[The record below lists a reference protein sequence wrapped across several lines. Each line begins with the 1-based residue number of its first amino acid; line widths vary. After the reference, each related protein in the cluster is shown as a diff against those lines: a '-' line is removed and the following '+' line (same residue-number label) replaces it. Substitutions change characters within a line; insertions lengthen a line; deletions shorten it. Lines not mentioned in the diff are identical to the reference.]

1 MYLSLL
7 NETDFFI
14 HIILYQKRSKGIL
27 LRNESILKNPAF
39 PKLFYFP
46 AFLAFLCEKSH
57 FFSYSFPTILAFP
70 ASVDTLNK
78 KLLLGLVVGGSNSF
92 KVLESERPSAD
103 NLK

>member
-57 FFSYSFPTILAFP
+57 F
-70 ASVDTLNK
+70 SVIHFQLFQLFQPRWT
-78 KLLLGLVVGGSNSF
+78 
-92 KVLESERPSAD
+92 P
-103 NLK
+103 